1 LTAQLFIPDI
11 TGFSKFV
18 NETEMVHGQEII
30 SALLETIIESNHLA
44 MDIYEIEGDAIIF
57 YNYDMNF
64 TPSQF
69 HDISLNILNNFKN
82 KIETLKQERLCEC
95 GACKSISSLSL
106 KFIVHKDD
114 LNEIKVKNFTKLYG
128 RGLIIAHLLLKN
140 EIQSKQYLLFTF
152 DYLKSQNESPLSGYV
167 IYYHKSTSLGTISTK
182 YIELNYD

>member
-11 TGFSKFV
+11 TGFTKFV

-44 MDIYEIEGDAIIF
+44 MDIYEIEGDAIVF
-57 YNYDMNF
+57 YNYDKNF

-69 HDISLNILNNFKN
+69 HDISINILNNFKN
-82 KIETLKQERLCEC
+82 KIELLKMERICEC
-95 GACKSISSLSL
+95 SACKSISNLSL

-140 EIQSKQYLLFTF
+140 EILSREYLLFTY
-152 DYLKSQNESPLSGYV
+152 DYLKSQEEKPLVGFKE
-167 IYYHKSTSLGTISTK
+167 YYHNSLALGTISTK
-182 YIELNYD
+182 FIEL

>member
-1 LTAQLFIPDI
+1 MTAQLFIPDI
-11 TGFSKFV
+11 SGFSKFV
-18 NETEMVHGQEII
+18 NETEMVHGHEII

-57 YNYDMNF
+57 YNYDKNF

-69 HDISLNILNNFKN
+69 HDISRNILNNFKD
-82 KIETLKQERLCEC
+82 KIDLLKKERLCKC
-95 GACKSISSLSL
+95 GACNSISSLSL

-140 EIQSKQYLLFTF
+140 EIQSNEYLLFTF
-152 DYLKSQNESPLSGYV
+152 DYLKTQDEKPLSGF
-167 IYYHKSTSLGTISTK
+167 IEYYHQTSSLGTISTK
-182 YIELNYD
+182 YIQL

>member
-1 LTAQLFIPDI
+1 MTAQLFIPDI

-57 YNYDMNF
+57 YNYNKNF

-69 HDISLNILNNFKN
+69 HDISINILNNFKN
-82 KIETLKQERLCEC
+82 KIEILKQERLCEC
-95 GACKSISSLSL
+95 GACKSISNLSL
-106 KFIVHKDD
+106 KFIVHKDEF
-114 LNEIKVKNFTKLYG
+114 NEIRVKNFTKLYG

-140 EIQSKQYLLFTF
+140 EIQIKQYLLFTF
-152 DYLKSQNESPLSGYV
+152 DYLKSQDEIPLAGFV
-167 IYYHKSTSLGTISTK
+167 EYYHQTSSLGIISTK
-182 YIELNYD
+182 YIQL